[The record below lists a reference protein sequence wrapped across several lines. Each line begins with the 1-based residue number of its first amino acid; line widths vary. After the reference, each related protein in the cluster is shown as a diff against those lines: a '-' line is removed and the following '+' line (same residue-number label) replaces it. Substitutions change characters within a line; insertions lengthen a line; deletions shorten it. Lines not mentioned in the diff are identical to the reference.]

1 MYVKRLYRQYRPEE
15 KTAPPGEKRPLCT
28 SSSNQGAMGDVCQ
41 EATSPVPPGGENST
55 ILGTIG
61 GMSQQQNLTSNLGG
75 LSAKSHNVSRIE
87 KTWKMKV
94 EVGKISR
101 GVKISDIG

>member
-1 MYVKRLYRQYRPEE
+1 MWNQFMKVFVIPVISVITKLQQKE

-41 EATSPVPPGGENST
+41 EAISPVPPGGENST

-87 KTWKMKV
+87 KT
-94 EVGKISR
+94 
-101 GVKISDIG
+101 